1 MSTFALVDGN
11 SFYAS
16 CERVFR
22 PDLAGRPI
30 IVLSN
35 NDGCVVA
42 RSAEAKALGIP
53 GFVPF
58 FQIQQLCYK
67 HRVVVFSSNYTLYG
81 DLSRRMMNV
90 LSRFAP
96 LQEIYSID
104 ECFLDVTGIPD
115 LDSHGHRI
123 RQAVWQGLGIPTCVG
138 MGASKTLAK
147 LANHVAK
154 KRPEWN
160 GVFEWG
166 WLNPREADRLLAE
179 FAVGEVW
186 GIGRRIAEKL
196 QLMNIHSALDLK
208 LADPRHIKRKFNV
221 VVERTVAELNGVACL
236 ALEDVAPA
244 KQQIISSR
252 SFSRLVH
259 DLPSLSASI
268 SHHVARAAEKLRA
281 QGSTAGLIGVSIRT
295 NPFRDLGQYHG
306 YTCVPLVHPSADTLL
321 LNHAAQAAL
330 RAIWR
335 KEFSYH
341 KAGVIMMDIGT
352 QTIQQHDLFSP
363 LPDIKRAKLMAA
375 IDKLNRDHGRGTIR
389 LGAEGLTDDW
399 RMKQEKKSPCYT
411 TRADQLVKVG

>member
-11 SFYAS
+11 SFYTS

-22 PDLAGRPI
+22 PDLIGRPI

-42 RSAEAKALGIP
+42 RSAEAKALDIP
-53 GFVPF
+53 AFLPF
-58 FQIQQLCYK
+58 HQVQQLCRK
-67 HRVVVFSSNYTLYG
+67 HRVTVFSSNYALYG
-81 DLSRRMMNV
+81 DMSRRMMNM

-123 RQAVWQGLGIPTCVG
+123 RQAVWQGLGIPNCVG
-138 MGASKTLAK
+138 MGSSKTLAK

-154 KRPEWN
+154 KRPEWK
-160 GVFEWG
+160 GVFEWD

-196 QLMNIHSALDLK
+196 ALMHIHSALDLK
-208 LADPRHIKRKFNV
+208 QADPRHIKRKFNV

-236 ALEDVAPA
+236 ALEDVAPT

-259 DLPSLSASI
+259 DLPALSASI
-268 SHHVARAAEKLRA
+268 GHHVARAAEKLRG
-281 QGSTAGLIGVSIRT
+281 QGCVAGLMGVSIRT

-306 YTCVPLVHPSADTLL
+306 YTCVPLIHPSADTLL
-321 LNHAAQAAL
+321 LNRAAQAAL

-341 KAGVIMMDIGT
+341 KAGVILMDIGT
-352 QTIQQHDLFSP
+352 PAIQQHDLFSP
-363 LPDIKRAKLMAA
+363 PPDPKRAQLMAA
-375 IDKLNRDHGRGTIR
+375 IDKLNRDFGSGTIR
-389 LGAEGLTDDW
+389 LGAEGLSEGW
-399 RMKQEKKSPCYT
+399 RMRQNMKSPCYT
-411 TRADQLVKVG
+411 TRIGDVMQVE

>member
-53 GFVPF
+53 AFLPF
-58 FQIQQLCYK
+58 YQVQQLCYK
-67 HRVVVFSSNYTLYG
+67 HRVAVFSSNYALYG
-81 DLSRRMMNV
+81 DMSRRMMQV

-96 LQEIYSID
+96 VQEIYSID

-123 RQAVWQGLGIPTCVG
+123 RRTVLQGLGLPTCVG
-138 MGASKTLAK
+138 MGSSKTLAK

-160 GVFEWG
+160 GVFEWD

-179 FAVGEVW
+179 FPVGEVW

-196 QLMNIHSALDLK
+196 TLMDIHSALDLK
-208 LADPRHIKRKFNV
+208 RADPRHIKRKFNV

-252 SFSRLVH
+252 SFSRLIH

-281 QGSTAGLIGVSIRT
+281 QGCTAGLIGVSIRT

-306 YTCVPLVHPSADTLL
+306 YTCVPLIHPSADTLE
-321 LNHAAQAAL
+321 LNRAAQAAL
-330 RAIWR
+330 RAIWQPA
-335 KEFSYH
+335 FSYH
-341 KAGVIMMDIGT
+341 KAGVVLMDIGPNT
-352 QTIQQHDLFSP
+352 RQQHDLFSP
-363 LPDIKRAKLMAA
+363 PPDPKRARLMATL
-375 IDKLNRDHGRGTIR
+375 DKLNRDFGSGTIK
-389 LGAEGLTDDW
+389 LGAEGLTEDW

-411 TRADQLVKVG
+411 TRVSDIVRLQ

>member
-1 MSTFALVDGN
+1 
-11 SFYAS
+11 
-16 CERVFR
+16 
-22 PDLAGRPI
+22 
-30 IVLSN
+30 
-35 NDGCVVA
+35 
-42 RSAEAKALGIP
+42 
-53 GFVPF
+53 
-58 FQIQQLCYK
+58 
-67 HRVVVFSSNYTLYG
+67 
-81 DLSRRMMNV
+81 
-90 LSRFAP
+90 
-96 LQEIYSID
+96 
-104 ECFLDVTGIPD
+104 
-115 LDSHGHRI
+115 
-123 RQAVWQGLGIPTCVG
+123 

-160 GVFEWG
+160 GVFEWD

-179 FAVGEVW
+179 FAVSEVW

-196 QLMNIHSALDLK
+196 TLMNIHSALDLK
-208 LADPRHIKRKFNV
+208 QADPRQIKRKFNV

-281 QGSTAGLIGVSIRT
+281 QGCVAGLIGVSIRT

-321 LNHAAQAAL
+321 LNRAAQAAL

-335 KEFSYH
+335 Q
-341 KAGVIMMDIGT
+341 GVQLPQSRCHPDGHWQPNHPAT
-352 QTIQQHDLFSP
+352 GHVQP
-363 LPDIKRAKLMAA
+363 LPNPKRANLMTV
-375 IDKLNRDHGRGTIR
+375 IDKLNRDFGSGTIR
-389 LGAEGLTDDW
+389 LGAEGLSKDW
-399 RMKQEKKSPCYT
+399 QMRKDQKSPCYT
-411 TRADQLVKVG
+411 SRIEDVVQVA

>member
-11 SFYAS
+11 SFYTS

-22 PDLAGRPI
+22 PDLIGRPI

-42 RSAEAKALGIP
+42 RSAEAKALDIP
-53 GFVPF
+53 AFLPF
-58 FQIQQLCYK
+58 HQVQQHCRK
-67 HRVVVFSSNYTLYG
+67 HQVTVFSSNYALYG
-81 DLSRRMMNV
+81 DMSRRMMRV

-104 ECFLDVTGIPD
+104 ECFLDVTGIPN

-123 RQAVWQGLGIPTCVG
+123 RQAVLQGLGLPTCVG

-160 GVFEWG
+160 GVFEWD

-179 FAVGEVW
+179 FTVGEVW

-196 QLMNIHSALDLK
+196 TLMNIHSALDLK
-208 LADPRHIKRKFNV
+208 QADPRQIKRKFNV

-252 SFSRLVH
+252 SFSRLIH

-268 SHHVARAAEKLRA
+268 SHHVARAAEKLRT
-281 QGSTAGLIGVSIRT
+281 QGCVAGLIGISIRT

-306 YTCVPLVHPSADTLL
+306 YTCVPLIHPSADTLE
-321 LNHAAQAAL
+321 LNRAAQAAL

-335 KEFSYH
+335 PEFSYH
-341 KAGVIMMDIGT
+341 KAGVILMDIGS
-352 QTIQQHDLFSP
+352 QAIQQQDMFSP
-363 LPDIKRAKLMAA
+363 LPNPKRANLMTV
-375 IDKLNRDHGRGTIR
+375 IDKLNRDFGSGTIK
-389 LGAEGLTDDW
+389 LGAEGLSKDW
-399 RMKQEKKSPCYT
+399 QMRQDQKSPCYT
-411 TRADQLVKVG
+411 SRIEDVMRVA